1 MPEVRWTPLAANDL
15 EAISEFVSRDSPY
28 YANILVLDVMAGIER
43 LADFPHLGRLVPEV
57 SDPQIRE
64 LLLGNYRI
72 IYRYRL
78 QIVEVLTIYHSAR
91 LLDPSTL
98 K

>member
-43 LADFPHLGRLVPEV
+43 LAYFPHLGRLVPEV

-64 LLLGNYRI
+64 LLLGNYRV

>member
-1 MPEVRWTPLAANDL
+1 MPEVRWTPLAADDL

-28 YANILVLDVMAGIER
+28 YANILVLDVMAAIER
-43 LADFPHLGRLVPEV
+43 LADFPQLGRRVPDV

-91 LLDPSTL
+91 LFDPSTL

>member
-1 MPEVRWTPLAANDL
+1 MPEVRWTPLAADDL

-28 YANILVLDVMAGIER
+28 YANILVLDVIAGIER
-43 LADFPHLGRLVPEV
+43 LADFPQLGRRVPDV

>member
-28 YANILVLDVMAGIER
+28 YANILVLD
-43 LADFPHLGRLVPEV
+43 
-57 SDPQIRE
+57 
-64 LLLGNYRI
+64 
-72 IYRYRL
+72 
-78 QIVEVLTIYHSAR
+78 
-91 LLDPSTL
+91 PSTL